1 VGRKNIG
8 YVFAALAVL
17 ALIAV
22 GAALWQ
28 GAGEERG
35 KEREAEKNEARAKE
49 EINFLLLGLDARR
62 DGAGRTDTIMA
73 VNFDPAEKRITLLSI
88 PRDTRVML
96 KGSYD
101 KINAAY
107 VYGGIQ
113 LARSAVEELLG
124 AEIDRYVIMDFRG
137 FVKIVDLLGG
147 VEVYVPERMYY
158 PAEGIDLLP
167 GLQVLDGED
176 ALAFARYRFTEGG
189 DLDRAKRQQELLK
202 SLWYKTLR
210 IRNVVKIPE
219 LTGIV
224 LEYIETDMTKREMAE
239 MVSLAG
245 DFGSYELVTVTLPGE
260 SRKVDGLWYYLPD
273 WEEMGEVVEVFKKDD

>member
-1 VGRKNIG
+1 VDRKNIG

-17 ALIAV
+17 ALIAA
-22 GAALWQ
+22 GALLRQ

-35 KEREAEKNEARAKE
+35 KQGDAGKNEARAKE
-49 EINFLLLGLDARR
+49 EINFLLLGLDARGG
-62 DGAGRTDTIMA
+62 GAGRTDTIMV

-107 VYGGIQ
+107 VYGGVE
-113 LARSAVEELLG
+113 LAERAVEELLG

-137 FVKIVDLLGG
+137 FVEVVDLLGG

-158 PAEGIDLLP
+158 PAEGIDLQP
-167 GLQVLDGED
+167 GLQILDGED

-202 SLWYKTLR
+202 SLWRKVFRFGIVT
-210 IRNVVKIPE
+210 KIPE

-224 LEYIETDMTKREMAE
+224 REYIETDMTKREMAE

-245 DFGSYELVTVTLPGE
+245 DFGSYELVAVTLPGE
-260 SRKVDGLWYYLPD
+260 SKKVDGLWYYLPGG
-273 WEEMGEVVEVFKKDD
+273 EEMREVVEVFKKDD